1 MNSREKILET
11 ISINKPA
18 FIEPP
23 LMEIERAVSEPSA
36 TQHQFIKTLESIGGK
51 VVQVSDIN
59 TIRDDL
65 KQSRDSG
72 AYIVNTIP
80 ILGEVN
86 SEISE
91 VMDANTLE
99 PVYKTYVQATIG
111 VAENGA
117 VWLYESQM
125 KNRLLPFICQHLII
139 CLDPK
144 NIVPTMHE
152 AYQQIDVAKEGYGVF
167 LAGPSKTAD
176 IEQSLVIG
184 AHGARSLMVYLTPG
198 SAAAESYRDSL
209 NVK

>member
-1 MNSREKILET
+1 MSSREKILQT
-11 ISINKPA
+11 ISINKPT
-18 FIEPP
+18 FIEMPA
-23 LMEIERAVSEPSA
+23 MEIERAVSEPVA
-36 TQHQFIKTLESIGGK
+36 ALHQFIKTLEGIGGK
-51 VVQVSDIN
+51 VAQVSDIN
-59 TIRDDL
+59 IVKEDL
-65 KQSRDSG
+65 KQSRDAG

-80 ILGEVN
+80 LLGEVN
-86 SEISE
+86 NEINE
-91 VMDANTLE
+91 VMDANSLE
-99 PVYKTYVQATIG
+99 PVYKTYIEASIG

-139 CLDPK
+139 CLDAK

-184 AHGARSLMVYLTPG
+184 AHGARSLMVWLLPPSPKG
-198 SAAAESYRDSL
+198 EL
-209 NVK
+209 